1 MINKIRN
8 LHLYNSLSRNI
19 ELFQPI
25 NERLV
30 RLYLCGPTVYGPP
43 HLGHARSS
51 ISFDILI
58 RYLHFLGY
66 STRFVRNYTDVGHLE
81 HDSDEG
87 DDKISKQ
94 AIKEHLL
101 PEEIAQKYINIYR
114 EYMSMLNI
122 LPPDVEPLATG
133 FIPEQIKIISKI
145 IDEGFAYIV
154 NGSVYFDVCKYNNV
168 YKSYGCISGR
178 VIEDCLNTRN
188 ITKSD
193 EKRNII
199 DFALWKK
206 ADSKHI
212 MKWESPWSIGF
223 PGWHSECIAISQK
236 LLGATFDIHGGGL
249 DLKFPHHECEIA
261 QSQVINNS
269 KLANIW
275 FHNNLITIN
284 EQKMSKSLGNFIT
297 LEELFLGNNLTRAY
311 HPMVFRFFVLQSH
324 YRSTLSF
331 SEDSLIAAEKG
342 LLRIFNSVKTL
353 NDFIASYEDENN
365 ENNENNENV
374 LNEKIDEG
382 FSALDNDLNTAKVIS
397 CLFDLVTFIN
407 DLNTNIQLSKESL
420 INFRTKYLNIIE
432 DILGLKLPTIDDSF
446 YGSLLEIYKKVKI
459 SKDYEQVDFIRGI
472 FREKGLNILDTKNGI
487 KYSYNE
493 NILYKN

>member
-1 MINKIRN
+1 MNN
-8 LHLYNSLSRNI
+8 LHLYNSLSRDI
-19 ELFQPI
+19 ELFKPI
-25 NERLV
+25 NENFV
-30 RLYLCGPTVYGPP
+30 KLYLCGPTVYGPP

-51 ISFDILI
+51 IAFDILI

-66 STRFVRNYTDVGHLE
+66 KTKFVRNYTDVGHLE
-81 HDSDEG
+81 HDSDDG

-94 AIKEHLL
+94 AIKEQLL

-122 LPPDVEPLATG
+122 LPPDIEPLATG
-133 FIPEQIKIISKI
+133 FIPEQIRIISKI
-145 IDEGFAYIV
+145 IDKGFAYVV
-154 NGSVYFDVCKYNNV
+154 NGSVYFDVCKYNTV

-178 VIEDCLNTRN
+178 IIEDCLNTRN

-206 ADSKHI
+206 ADNKHI

-236 LLGATFDIHGGGL
+236 LLGTTFDIHGGGI

-261 QSQVINNS
+261 QSLVLNDS

-297 LEELFLGNNLTRAY
+297 LEELFLGKNKLTKAY
-311 HPMVFRFFVLQSH
+311 HPIVFRFFVLQSH

-342 LLRIFNSVKTL
+342 LLRIFNSIKTL
-353 NDFIASYEDENN
+353 DDFINLYENTNN
-365 ENNENNENV
+365 EDNEENI
-374 LNEKIDEG
+374 LNEKLDECLN
-382 FSALDNDLNTAKVIS
+382 ALDNDLNTAKVIS
-397 CLFDLVTFIN
+397 CLFDLVIIIN
-407 DLNTNIQLSKESL
+407 ELDSNTNFSKNAL
-420 INFRTKYLNIIE
+420 INFRTKYSNIIE
-432 DILGLKLPTIDDSF
+432 DILGLQTPTIDDSF
-446 YGSLLEIYKKVKI
+446 YDSLLKIYKKAKI
-459 SKDYEQVDFIRGI
+459 SKDYEHVDLIRSI
-472 FREKGLNILDTKNGI
+472 FREKGLSILDTKKGTR
-487 KYSYNE
+487 YLYNE
-493 NILYKN
+493 NILLNYH